1 MTWTILTH
9 RMVSS
14 QLLRYSTSF
23 LISQFSTLNHEQ
35 VLEASRMCSY
45 VHPTSELT
53 GERTCIMLRGL
64 DSATDGELDWTAEF
78 VKGDYLVH
86 LILRLLSGRFWETIL
101 DVTKFL
107 QGQVMN

>member
-1 MTWTILTH
+1 
-9 RMVSS
+9 
-14 QLLRYSTSF
+14 
-23 LISQFSTLNHEQ
+23 
-35 VLEASRMCSY
+35 MCSY

-64 DSATDGELDWTAEF
+64 GSATDGELDWTAEF